1 MRFRAKTVSFKRK
14 ALEKIRDHFYKSNFT
29 PGGHLDPKNP

>member
-14 ALEKIRDHFYKSNFT
+14 ALEKIRDHFYKSNYT
-29 PGGHLDPKNP
+29 PRMSPIP